1 MKFMEIVEFRGG
13 KFCLGRLESRVSG
26 EDFIW
31 VKWRKITHQ
40 WDLGSIGGA
49 GGTLLFY
56 SCVVCS
62 CALLLL
68 PFLDITVTFLI
79 YIEVPVICVLELST
93 LFPSP
98 PNSR

>member
-40 WDLGSIGGA
+40 WDLGSIVGA

-56 SCVVCS
+56 SYIVCS
-62 CALLLL
+62 CALLLH

-79 YIEVPVICVLELST
+79 YIEVTVICVLELST